1 MDAWPNPPLMEGPP
15 GALTR
20 IDGREYLYFG
30 GTSYLG
36 LAGHAE
42 VIHAACEALRRYGIH
57 TATSRT
63 GYGTSPLTLE
73 AERLAAEFFGLAGA
87 FYFASGY
94 AGNHIL
100 IQAVADR
107 ADVLLADASAHFGLA
122 EASRL
127 LDRPVERFRHRDAD
141 DLRQKLRRHAGRGQR
156 PLVLTDG
163 VFSLTGAV
171 APIDQYVEVLREY
184 GTATLLVDDAHGIGT
199 IGRNGRGSLEHFGL
213 WNDEVNAD
221 PARDGLGLYVC
232 GTLSKALGGF
242 GGVLPGS
249 LALLDRVR
257 QTSHYYEG
265 ASAPMSAAAGA
276 TAKALEI
283 VLRQPQLRQRLEQN
297 VRRLRSGLRAMGL
310 AVDDWPTPIIGL
322 AIGDGE
328 KMRRIHDALRLVG
341 IIVPYF
347 AAYSGDRPRRP
358 FADCRLRHAHRADA
372 RSVVGRVEEGAVA
385 RSHFPRTS

>member
-1 MDAWPNPPLMEGPP
+1 MEHWPNPPLMESPP

-20 IDGREYLYFG
+20 IDGKEYLYFG
-30 GTSYLG
+30 GTGYLG

-42 VIHAACEALRRYGIH
+42 VIQAACAALRCYGVH
-57 TATSRT
+57 TATSRS

-73 AERLAAEFFGLAGA
+73 VERLAAEFFGAAGA

-94 AGNHIL
+94 TGNHIL

-107 ADVLLADASAHFGLA
+107 ADVVLADESAHFCLA
-122 EASRL
+122 EASHL
-127 LDRPVERFRHRDAD
+127 LGRPVETFRHRDAD
-141 DLRQKLRRHAGRGQR
+141 DLRQKLRRHAGKK

-163 VFSLTGAV
+163 VFSMTGAV
-171 APIDQYVEVLREY
+171 APVDRYVEALRDY
-184 GTATLLVDDAHGIGT
+184 GTATLLIDDAHGLGT
-199 IGRNGRGSLEHFGL
+199 IGRNGRGSLEHLGL
-213 WNDEVNAD
+213 WSNEINAD
-221 PARDGLGLYVC
+221 PARQGLGLYVC
-232 GTLSKALGGF
+232 GTLSKAIGGF

-257 QTSHYYEG
+257 QTSHYFEG

-283 VLRQPQLRQRLEQN
+283 VLRQPQLRRRLEQN
-297 VRRLRSGLRAMGL
+297 ARRLRGGLRALGL

-322 AIGDGE
+322 SIGTGE
-328 KMRRIHDALRLVG
+328 DMRRIHDELRLAG

-347 AAYSGDRPRRP
+347 AAYSGAGPAGGLRIAVFATHTEEMLDRLL
-358 FADCRLRHAHRADA
+358 AELK
-372 RSVVGRVEEGAVA
+372 RVL
-385 RSHFPRTS
+385 

>member
-1 MDAWPNPPLMEGPP
+1 MEGPP

-20 IDGREYLYFG
+20 IDGKEYLYFG
-30 GTSYLG
+30 GTGYLG

-42 VIHAACEALRRYGIH
+42 VISAGCEALRSYGIH
-57 TATSRT
+57 TSTSRS
-63 GYGTSPLTLE
+63 GYGNSPLTLE
-73 AERLAAEFFGLAGA
+73 VERLAAEFFGAEGA

-94 AGNHIL
+94 VGNHIL
-100 IQAVADR
+100 ISALADR
-107 ADVLLADASAHFGLA
+107 ADLLLADESAHFCLA

-127 LDRPVERFRHRDAD
+127 PGRPIETFRHRDCE
-141 DLRQKLRRHAGRGQR
+141 DLRQKLRQCVPRGQR

-171 APIDQYVEVLREY
+171 APLDRYVEVLRDY
-184 GTATLLVDDAHGIGT
+184 GTSTLLVDDAHGLGT
-199 IGRNGRGSLEHFGL
+199 IGRKGRGSLEHLGL
-213 WNDEVNAD
+213 WGAEVNAD
-221 PARDGLGLYVC
+221 PARDGLGIFVC
-232 GTLSKALGGF
+232 GTLSKAIGGF

-249 LALLDRVR
+249 WALLDRVR

-283 VLRQPQLRQRLEQN
+283 VLRQPQLRHRLEEN
-297 VRRLRSGLRAMGL
+297 AARLRVGLRALGL

-322 AIGDGE
+322 SIGNGE
-328 KMRRIHDALRLVG
+328 NMRRIHHELRQAG

-347 AAYSGDRPRRP
+347 DAYSAAGPAGVLRIAVFATHTQEMLDRMLAELRRV
-358 FADCRLRHAHRADA
+358 L
-372 RSVVGRVEEGAVA
+372 
-385 RSHFPRTS
+385 

>member
-1 MDAWPNPPLMEGPP
+1 MDPRPNPNPPLMEGPP

-20 IDGREYLYFG
+20 IDGKEYLYFG
-30 GTSYLG
+30 GTGYLG
-36 LAGHAE
+36 LAGCAE
-42 VIHAACEALRRYGIH
+42 VIGAACEALRRYGIH
-57 TATSRT
+57 TSTSRT
-63 GYGTSPLTLE
+63 GYGNSPLTLDV
-73 AERLAAEFFGLAGA
+73 ERLAAQFFGTAGT

-100 IQAVADR
+100 IQALAHR
-107 ADVLLADASAHFGLA
+107 ADVLLADESAHFGLA

-127 LDRPVERFRHRDAD
+127 LGRPVESFRHRDPD
-141 DLRQKLRRHAGRGQR
+141 DLRQKLLKFAPPGQR

-171 APIDQYVEVLREY
+171 APIDQYVEALRDHD
-184 GTATLLVDDAHGIGT
+184 TATLLVDDAHGIGT
-199 IGRNGRGSLEHFGL
+199 IGGNGRGSLEHLGL
-213 WNDEVNAD
+213 WSEDVNAD
-221 PARDGLGLYVC
+221 PARSGVGLYVC
-232 GTLSKALGGF
+232 GTLSKAIGGF

-283 VLRQPQLRQRLEQN
+283 VLRQPQLRHRLDQN
-297 VRRLRSGLRAMGL
+297 VRRLRGGLRELGL

-322 AIGDGE
+322 SIGNGE
-328 KMRRIHDALRLVG
+328 NMRRIHDKLRQAG

-347 AAYSGDRPRRP
+347 AAYSGAGP
-358 FADCRLRHAHRADA
+358 AGRLRIAVFATHT
-372 RSVVGRVEEGAVA
+372 EEMLDRLLAELRKVL
-385 RSHFPRTS
+385 

>member
-1 MDAWPNPPLMEGPP
+1 MEGPP

-30 GTSYLG
+30 GTGYLG

-42 VIHAACEALRRYGIH
+42 VIQAGCEALRRCGVH
-57 TATSRT
+57 TSTSRT

-73 AERLAAEFFGLAGA
+73 VERLAAELFGMAGA

-94 AGNHIL
+94 VGNHIL

-107 ADVLLADASAHFGLA
+107 ADVVLADESAHFSLA
-122 EASRL
+122 EAGRL
-127 LDRPVERFRHRDAD
+127 LGCPVASFRHRDAD
-141 DLRQKLRRHAGRGQR
+141 DLRQKLRQRVGRDER

-171 APIDQYVEVLREY
+171 APLDEYAEVLRDY
-184 GTATLLVDDAHGIGT
+184 STATLLVDDAHGLCT
-199 IGRNGRGSLEHFGL
+199 IGRDGRGSLEQLGL
-213 WNDEVNAD
+213 WGEEVNAD
-221 PARDGLGLYVC
+221 PARDGVRVYVC
-232 GTLSKALGGF
+232 GTLSKAVGGF
-242 GGVLPGS
+242 GGIVPGS
-249 LALLDRVR
+249 PALLDRVR

-283 VLRQPQLRQRLEQN
+283 VLRQPQLRRRLAVN
-297 VRRLRSGLRAMGL
+297 ARRLREGLRALGL

-322 AIGDGE
+322 EIGSGTN
-328 KMRRIHDALRLVG
+328 MRRIHDALRLAG
-341 IIVPYF
+341 TIVPYF
-347 AAYSGDRPRRP
+347 AAYCGAGP
-358 FADCRLRHAHRADA
+358 AGRLRIAVFATHSEEMLDRLLDEL
-372 RSVVGRVEEGAVA
+372 RRVL
-385 RSHFPRTS
+385 